1 MKHYIKVY
9 DVKHSY
15 KYKNL
20 LYSFLFRK
28 KVSLFERWHVGGR
41 AKKRETYG
49 NKGGE
54 GSQKIPYLWWCH
66 FLNVHTFVPCP
77 SDAILT
83 SSVFAGL
90 DLLYLFTQNEWFI
103 LSLVFWCSTHS
114 FMKHIGYQ
122 SWHINRSVF
131 RTFQKQPPE
140 AFDKKKLFLKK
151 L

>member
-1 MKHYIKVY
+1 M
-9 DVKHSY
+9 KHSY

-90 DLLYLFTQNEWFI
+90 DLLYLFTQNEYLFWVWFSGVLPI
-103 LSLVFWCSTHS
+103 VLWNISVTRVGTWTEAYLGPSRSNHQKRSIKKSCS
-114 FMKHIGYQ
+114 
-122 SWHINRSVF
+122 
-131 RTFQKQPPE
+131 
-140 AFDKKKLFLKK
+140 
-151 L
+151 